1 MNHLD
6 NDLLL
11 KYVLKLLDD
20 RDAVPVRNHLDT
32 CPECST
38 RLAELEAD
46 THILG
51 DLEPRIEPSFPPL
64 AASRPVP
71 VPAVLK
77 LAAAFVCGCL
87 LGFFVS
93 EWREPGSVQIVEQHL
108 VPMSPPDQIF
118 QFHPTEQLEL
128 VLELE

>member
-11 KYVLKLLDD
+11 KYVLQLLDD
-20 RDAVPVRNHLDT
+20 RDATHVRTHLDA

-46 THILG
+46 TRLLG
-51 DLEPRIEPSFPPL
+51 ALEPRIEPSFPPL
-64 AASRPVP
+64 AASKPAS

-93 EWREPGSVQIVEQHL
+93 EWRNPGSVQIVEQHL
-108 VPMSPPDQIF
+108 VPQSPPAQIS
-118 QFHPTEQLEL
+118 QFYPTEQLEL
-128 VLELE
+128 AIELE